1 MISRMQK
8 ARVRMN
14 SQATVAPLQPQTRR
28 SQQIQESDRA
38 RRNHHLT
45 PAAVDKRPR
54 WIWRV
59 VDWKYDVDGSWLKR
73 AYFRFVFLPFNE
85 FSYWLFDLLPP
96 NGRDITGRLCW
107 TEDQGYYET
116 DWEGEQEAAKYRFGH
131 AIRVPL
137 NASLPST
144 TVNTEQVHPNS
155 SPEVRRMYEKKTVPD
170 EIGVPRLDMIQ
181 LAALVE
187 RNKPLLESNKLPV
200 T

>member
-1 MISRMQK
+1 MS
-8 ARVRMN
+8 

-28 SQQIQESDRA
+28 SQQIPVSAAAPRQTR
-38 RRNHHLT
+38 HLT
-45 PAAVDKRPR
+45 PAAVDRHPR

-59 VDWKYDVDGSWLKR
+59 VDWKYDVDESSSWMKK
-73 AYFRFVFLPFNE
+73 AYFQVFLWFNE

-96 NGRDITGRLCW
+96 NGRDVTGRLCW